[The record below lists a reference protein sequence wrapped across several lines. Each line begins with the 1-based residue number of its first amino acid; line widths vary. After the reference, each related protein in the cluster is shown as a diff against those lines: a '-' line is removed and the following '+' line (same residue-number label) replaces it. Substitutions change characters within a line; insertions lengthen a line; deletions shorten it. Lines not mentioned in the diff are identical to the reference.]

1 MLILIIAIG
10 TNFYKGPTGTRVGT
24 NFYQGTTGTRVQ
36 GLSEIV
42 NRSGSYQDTGS
53 KLPGMH
59 RPVYGTRVS
68 GYGCTQDDGQTLKGF
83 NVCRTGICTK
93 QLYHVH
99 VIGKEH
105 PVQLC
110 VCTEMTS

>member
-42 NRSGSYQDTGS
+42 NRSGTGYPVAIKIQVRSYA
-53 KLPGMH
+53 
-59 RPVYGTRVS
+59 
-68 GYGCTQDDGQTLKGF
+68 
-83 NVCRTGICTK
+83 
-93 QLYHVH
+93 
-99 VIGKEH
+99 
-105 PVQLC
+105 
-110 VCTEMTS
+110 